1 MWLAKEAEKAGIL
14 AMAMR
19 LGSEKTSRFPV
30 QPVHLV
36 PPGMRFPN
44 AVAAEPCGSP
54 IDVGSSAQDI
64 LWDVILARQNA
75 HATDK

>member
-14 AMAMR
+14 AMR
-19 LGSEKTSRFPV
+19 LGTENIPV

-36 PPGMRFPN
+36 PPGMRFAK
-44 AVAAEPCGSP
+44 AVAAEPSGSP
-54 IDVGSSAQDI
+54 IDFGSSAQDI
-64 LWDVILARQNA
+64 LWNMILARHNA